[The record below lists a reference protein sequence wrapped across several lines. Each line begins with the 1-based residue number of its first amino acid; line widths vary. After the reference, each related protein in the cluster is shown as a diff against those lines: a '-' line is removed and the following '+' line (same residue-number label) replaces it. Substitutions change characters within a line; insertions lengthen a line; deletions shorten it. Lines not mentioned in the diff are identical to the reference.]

1 MDANYFR
8 NAENGQP
15 MLVTWEHYR
24 RVVDEGH
31 EEITREQYENLVSK
45 FREEQENQLAGGVGY
60 E

>member
-1 MDANYFR
+1 
-8 NAENGQP
+8 

-31 EEITREQYENLVSK
+31 EEITREQYETLVNK

>member
-15 MLVTWEHYR
+15 MLVTCEFYHQ
-24 RVVDEGH
+24 VLQEGH
-31 EEITREQYENLVSK
+31 EEITREQYEGLVNK